1 MPLTINKRPLGTGEV
16 LELHGFLD
24 SSTVP
29 QLEAQVTKILD
40 AGQKLLFFDLRHL
53 NFVSSSGL
61 SVFLVAFRRL
71 QNTGAVRFFGLTDPV
86 RLIFNTAGLTL
97 RLDIFDTEEQ
107 AAAAP
112 LPGKKGR

>member
-1 MPLTINKRPLGTGEV
+1 MPLTIHKRPLGKGEA

-29 QLEAQVTKILD
+29 QLEEQVTRILD
-40 AGQKLLFFDLRHL
+40 AGQKLLFFDLRNL

-71 QNTGAVRFFGLTDPV
+71 QNTGSVRFFGLTDPV

-97 RLDIFDTEEQ
+97 RLDLYDTEEE
-107 AAAAP
+107 AVAAP
-112 LPGKKGR
+112 FPAKKGR